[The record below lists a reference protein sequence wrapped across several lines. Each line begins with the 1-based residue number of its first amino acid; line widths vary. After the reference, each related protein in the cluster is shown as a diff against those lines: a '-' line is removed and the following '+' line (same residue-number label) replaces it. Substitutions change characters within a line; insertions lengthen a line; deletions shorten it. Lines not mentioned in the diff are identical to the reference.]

1 MSLKNFFCLRSN
13 VSNVII
19 SAQRPGMKT
28 GVENY
33 IFWSEIGSGFEETDG
48 TPPPRIPRSTAP
60 LGCAA
65 FYALS

>member
-1 MSLKNFFCLRSN
+1 
-13 VSNVII
+13 
-19 SAQRPGMKT
+19 MKT

>member
-1 MSLKNFFCLRSN
+1 MITQFLPKSPGLKTGMDFRS
-13 VSNVII
+13 
-19 SAQRPGMKT
+19 GLKT

-60 LGCAA
+60 LGFAA